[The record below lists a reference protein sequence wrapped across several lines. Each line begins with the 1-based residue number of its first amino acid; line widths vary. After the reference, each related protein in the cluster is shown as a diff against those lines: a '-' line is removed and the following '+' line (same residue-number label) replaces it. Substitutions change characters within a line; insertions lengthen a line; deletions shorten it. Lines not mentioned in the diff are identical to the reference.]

1 MALNYQK
8 NEEIFSTVVEGI
20 PEVVELITSFPP
32 EKHPAAV
39 AAAQQVYLETARTL
53 GYKETEAQQWASEI
67 ISILE
72 GAINLTKPRTFS

>member
-8 NEEIFSTVVEGI
+8 KEEVFSTVVEGI

-39 AAAQQVYLETARTL
+39 AAAQQVYLETGER
-53 GYKETEAQQWASEI
+53 S
-67 ISILE
+67 
-72 GAINLTKPRTFS
+72 AIRKPMLSNGHR